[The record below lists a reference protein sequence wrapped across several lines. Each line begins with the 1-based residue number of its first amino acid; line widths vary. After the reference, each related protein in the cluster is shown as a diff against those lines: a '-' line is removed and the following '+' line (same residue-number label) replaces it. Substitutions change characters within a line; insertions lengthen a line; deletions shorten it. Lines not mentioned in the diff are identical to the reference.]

1 MNTTA
6 SMTLISTTREYPACR
21 FCTWLIF
28 TWCIKHQADVP
39 ADFMNKK
46 NQCEFFEDGMDAK
59 R

>member
-1 MNTTA
+1 
-6 SMTLISTTREYPACR
+6 MTLISTTREYPACR

-28 TWCIKHQADVP
+28 RWCIKHQADVP
-39 ADFMNKK
+39 ADFLNKK